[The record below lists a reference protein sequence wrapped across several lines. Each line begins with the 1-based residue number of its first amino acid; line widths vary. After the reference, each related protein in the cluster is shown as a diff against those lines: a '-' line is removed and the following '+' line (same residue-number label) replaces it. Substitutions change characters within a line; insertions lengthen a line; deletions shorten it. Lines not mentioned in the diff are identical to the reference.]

1 MKAKEQRAALL
12 TKHQKLALIAPALAQ
27 VGLKLQLTEAFDTD
41 ALGSFSGETART
53 QSPLD
58 CAKTKAKLAC
68 EATGLAIGIGSEGSF
83 GGGPAPGLLNWD
95 DEVLC
100 LFYQDKQQFIMAY
113 ASGPVP
119 LSDLKTDQLALI
131 RAHLEQHDAAQGWL
145 LSYST
150 GLLKGLLGFDAIFQ
164 AVQHADLLSTSGQL
178 TEVIRISPDLRAH
191 LCPARQRYIQQA
203 AAQLA
208 DRLLALCPVCQA
220 ADFWRKAHEPGL
232 PCSAC
237 TYPTQRVKY
246 YIKKCDCCGHTEHEP
261 PAEPYA
267 EPAYCPLCNP

>member
-1 MKAKEQRAALL
+1 MKPAEHRAALL

-27 VGLKLQLTEAFDTD
+27 VGINVELTEAFDTD
-41 ALGSFSGETART
+41 ALGTFSGETPRT

-100 LFYQDKQQFIMAY
+100 LFNKDKQQFIMAY

-119 LSDLKTDQLALI
+119 LSDLETDQLALI
-131 RAHLEQHDAAQGWL
+131 RSHLEQHDAAQGWI
-145 LSYST
+145 LSCST
-150 GLLKGLLGFDAIFQ
+150 GLIKALQGFEALHR
-164 AVQHADLLSTSGQL
+164 ALQHANLLSTSLQL

-191 LCPARQRYIQQA
+191 FCPARQHYIQKA
-203 AAQLA
+203 AVQLA
-208 DRLLALCPVCQA
+208 ERLRALCPVCQA
-220 ADFWRKAHEPGL
+220 ADFWRKAHELGL

-246 YIKKCDCCGHTEHEP
+246 YIKRCDCCGHTEHEP

-267 EPAYCPLCNP
+267 ETAYCPLCNP